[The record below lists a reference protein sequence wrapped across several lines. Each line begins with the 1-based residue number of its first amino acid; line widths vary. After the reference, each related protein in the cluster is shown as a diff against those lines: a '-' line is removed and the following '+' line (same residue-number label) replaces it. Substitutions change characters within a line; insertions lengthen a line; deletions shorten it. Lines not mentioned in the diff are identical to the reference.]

1 MLQELTRRMFLAS
14 GAGAS
19 VAVAADKLTDGGF
32 AEVSEPGRPER
43 GRPVVPAGAKGL
55 RAFRVKCVGC
65 QLCVKTC
72 PEKVLRPSFDKRRFL
87 QPEMGF
93 EHGYCRPGCSRCGEV
108 CPAGAIV
115 PVARDEKLHTHVGY
129 AVWHRDRCLAEIEG
143 LKCSACERHCPVKA
157 IRLVKGVPV
166 VDAAACIG
174 CGACENLCP
183 ARPMPG
189 MTVEGCEIH
198 RIDVPVPKG
207 KIAYELAHPGRF
219 RIREQV

>member
-1 MLQELTRRMFLAS
+1 MLQKMTRRNFLE
-14 GAGAS
+14 AGA
-19 VAVAADKLTDGGF
+19 AAAAAEKLTDGGF
-32 AEVSEPGRPER
+32 AAVSEPGVPER
-43 GRPVVPAGAKGL
+43 AKPLVPAGARSL
-55 RAFRVKCVGC
+55 RNFRLKCVGC

-72 PEKVLRPSFDKRRFL
+72 PEKVLRPSRDPMRLL

-115 PVARDEKLHTHVGY
+115 PVSREEKLHIHVGR
-129 AVWHRDRCLAEIEG
+129 AVWHKDRCLAARDGIT
-143 LKCSACERHCPVKA
+143 CTACERHCPVKA
-157 IRLVKGVPV
+157 ITLVKGVPV
-166 VDAAACIG
+166 VDAAKCIG

-189 MTVEGCEIH
+189 MTVDGCEVH
-198 RIDVPVPKG
+198 RCEKPVPPE
-207 KIAYELAHPGRF
+207 KIAAERAHPGLF